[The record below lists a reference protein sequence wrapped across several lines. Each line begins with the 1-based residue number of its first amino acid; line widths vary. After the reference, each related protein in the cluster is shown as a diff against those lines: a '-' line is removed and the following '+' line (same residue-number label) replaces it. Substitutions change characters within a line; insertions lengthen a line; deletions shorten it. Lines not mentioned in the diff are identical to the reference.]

1 MQWKNDIISSET
13 YGLFIQEI
21 NSLKK
26 SIEEITFDTF
36 IKKLKENKGYNNCLC
51 WTKIV
56 NELINQKKYIVQYL
70 DILLNSSTFID
81 LFEKEIIKKA
91 KEIISPDKQDNENK
105 IEKKEND
112 KDDDDVEE
120 EEDDFL

>member
-1 MQWKNDIISSET
+1 M
-13 YGLFIQEI
+13 
-21 NSLKK
+21 
-26 SIEEITFDTF
+26 
-36 IKKLKENKGYNNCLC
+36 
-51 WTKIV
+51 